1 MKAFILKELKHGN
14 RRAASVLEVY
24 RVLGLKVLGFGVWVL
39 KVLGFMMKVWV
50 PQP

>member
-1 MKAFILKELKHGN
+1 M
-14 RRAASVLEVY
+14 LEVY

-50 PQP
+50 PQPYAPNPKHRAI